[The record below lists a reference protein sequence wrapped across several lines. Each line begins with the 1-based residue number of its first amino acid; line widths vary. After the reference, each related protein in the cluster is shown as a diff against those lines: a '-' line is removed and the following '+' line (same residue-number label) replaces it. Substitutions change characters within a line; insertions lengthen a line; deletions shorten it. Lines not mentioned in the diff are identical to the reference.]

1 MNFIW
6 KDYSFE
12 YAEKIED
19 FLDKEAF
26 KYTSCED
33 GFNDFYTY
41 WYNELGESNFWCK
54 VILIENEP
62 IAVISL
68 AKAPDNV
75 FTVQE
80 FIVSPSYRGKGCG
93 SNILRELLF
102 CSKEIIG
109 QEISVAEA
117 VIYPNNIASQ
127 KAFQKA
133 GFVYTN
139 AHPDGDAWYYRF
151 IKNDLSKTAVKAL
164 VKNNNKILLLYK
176 TEKESKADNLS
187 NRFDLPGGRAL
198 HGETL
203 IDALKREIFEETAL
217 SFGNVKKLSEKTVN
231 KLNGDK
237 IKFVYYECHTNDVT
251 VTLSDEHESY
261 FWKSNEEIFNDLSIP
276 DWIKEIVKNGV

>member
-19 FLDKEAF
+19 FLDKEAIL
-26 KYTSCED
+26 YTSCD
-33 GFNDFYTY
+33 NGFDNFYTY
-41 WYNELGESNFWCK
+41 WHNELDEKRFWCK
-54 VILIENEP
+54 VIIKDNEP
-62 IAVISL
+62 IAVIAL
-68 AKAPDNV
+68 AKAQDNV

-80 FIVSPSYRGKGCG
+80 FIVSPSYRGKGYG
-93 SNILRELLF
+93 PNILRELLF

-109 QEISVAEA
+109 QDISVAEA
-117 VIYPNNIASQ
+117 VIYPNNVASQ
-127 KAFQKA
+127 NAFMKA
-133 GFVYTN
+133 GFIYTG
-139 AHPDGDAWYYRF
+139 AHLDGDAWYYRF

-176 TEKESKADNLS
+176 TEKESKADNLP

-198 HGETL
+198 HGESL

-231 KLNGDK
+231 KLNGD
-237 IKFVYYECHTNDVT
+237 
-251 VTLSDEHESY
+251 
-261 FWKSNEEIFNDLSIP
+261 
-276 DWIKEIVKNGV
+276 